1 MSSLRFV
8 SPPSRGAAERS
19 VSFLQRAWDM
29 AIHRPDK
36 DVGPSSTPTQH
47 TTLRAPPNFHMAR
60 NIGPQHVSS
69 DFGPQHA
76 SLHDPCPRD
85 GLTTAQLKARR
96 TKPIL
101 ARATLHESEVAA
113 ILDAANTMAGAYD
126 VAYGKAHAALFMH
139 RRGYFGSALPELLP
153 RLVEQMR
160 HAAVKW
166 HGEEAAAAMNLR
178 CIEFH
183 TYQAGGG
190 LLDVDHRD
198 TGSAVSM
205 AILLSDAAQ
214 MEGGRF
220 ITWGLKA
227 GCPRCTIA
235 AEAKGEV
242 ACATCPTSRLHE
254 MARGDA
260 LLFDSEKSH
269 NVSTLTRGVR
279 HSLVLEL
286 WNGPQLTH
294 DRDR

>member
-1 MSSLRFV
+1 MY
-8 SPPSRGAAERS
+8 AADLLGFCS
-19 VSFLQRAWDM
+19 NM
-29 AIHRPDK
+29 AIHTPD
-36 DVGPSSTPTQH
+36 DTVGPSSAATHT
-47 TTLRAPPNFHMAR
+47 TTLRVPPNFHMAR
-60 NIGPQHVSS
+60 NIGPQHVPS

-76 SLHDPCPRD
+76 SLYGPCPRN

-101 ARATLHESEVAA
+101 ARAALRESEVGA

-139 RRGYFGSALPELLP
+139 RRGYFGSTLPELLP

-160 HAAVKW
+160 QAAVKW
-166 HGEEAAAAMNLR
+166 HGEEAAAAMSLR
-178 CIEFH
+178 CIELH

-205 AILLSDAAQ
+205 SILLSEAAQ

-227 GCPRCTIA
+227 GCVRCATAESRAGRA
-235 AEAKGEV
+235 AEAEV
-242 ACATCPTSRLHE
+242 ACTTCPTSRLHE

-286 WNGPQLTH
+286 WSGPQNTY